1 LLFVLDRVSPRLALN
16 LQSPASV
23 SLVLGMNT
31 LFEVVFLMIF
41 LHHFISFINLI
52 KNSKLSRVFVCLS
65 ACVFIRIS

>member
-41 LHHFISFINLI
+41 FHHFM
-52 KNSKLSRVFVCLS
+52 C
-65 ACVFIRIS
+65 